1 MKSNQCCGA
10 SHLYGA
16 LDLAPGRQ
24 NDAAPERQNYAAPG
38 RQNDAAPGR
47 QNDAVLA
54 TPSTTFPCRIYN
66 KILKV

>member
-1 MKSNQCCGA
+1 MNIRNHFTLFVHQCCGA

-16 LDLAPGRQ
+16 LDP
-24 NDAAPERQNYAAPG
+24 APG

-47 QNDAVLA
+47 QNDAVL
-54 TPSTTFPCRIYN
+54 PSTTFPCRIYN